1 VAIKITSKEEFE
13 KHISGDKPVV
23 VDFFATWCGPC
34 KMMTPVFD
42 AVSQTRTDVEM
53 LKVDVDASVELA
65 EKYGVMSIPT
75 LVVVKG
81 GKEVARS
88 MGFKPQADLE
98 KFINSS
104 LGK

>member
-1 VAIKITSKEEFE
+1 MATKITSKEEFE
-13 KHISGDKPVV
+13 NHISGEKPVV
-23 VDFFATWCGPC
+23 IDFFATWCGPC

-53 LKVDVDASVELA
+53 LKIDVDSLVEIA

-88 MGFKPQADLE
+88 MGFKPKADLE
-98 KFINSS
+98 KFIDSS
-104 LGK
+104 LSK